1 MVTTVITGATSGIGL
16 QISKQLASYGH
27 NLILISRSY
36 EKLEILRSDLLTNH
50 NINIQIYSADLSLF
64 SANLEIVSNII
75 HSFDKVDILINN
87 VGGIFMDRMLTN
99 ENIEMTF
106 ALNHMSYYI
115 LSTRLIKYFKCMRI
129 INVSS
134 AAHRNIKLNESD
146 YQNNYNY
153 NGWFAYKRSKL
164 ANIYLTYEMHRKYA
178 DTGHIINCL
187 HPGVVNTNFA
197 NNNNIFYK
205 TAACIIKYFGISPK
219 EGAKTAVYLA
229 TQKDIKDI
237 SGLYFDKCYPKKTS
251 KVSYD
256 LTAADKLWNYSE
268 SLLS

>member
-64 SANLEIVSNII
+64 SANLEIVSKII
-75 HSFDKVDILINN
+75 HSYDKVDILINN

-115 LSTRLIKYFKCMRI
+115 LSTRLIKYFKCM
-129 INVSS
+129 
-134 AAHRNIKLNESD
+134 
-146 YQNNYNY
+146 
-153 NGWFAYKRSKL
+153 
-164 ANIYLTYEMHRKYA
+164 
-178 DTGHIINCL
+178 
-187 HPGVVNTNFA
+187 
-197 NNNNIFYK
+197 
-205 TAACIIKYFGISPK
+205 
-219 EGAKTAVYLA
+219 
-229 TQKDIKDI
+229 QKK
-237 SGLYFDKCYPKKTS
+237 P
-251 KVSYD
+251 
-256 LTAADKLWNYSE
+256 
-268 SLLS
+268 